1 MGKTLTRLI
10 KRLITLILLGVI
22 GFSSYQLYKE
32 FVRNQEEAKALEE
45 VKTIVDVKDN
55 KVTSAITKDKI
66 LKLKQVNEDIVAYL
80 QFDSG
85 LVSEPVAQTTDNAY
99 YLDRDVN
106 KDYNAFGTVFM
117 NYKNTLADKNLIL
130 YGHAGGSINTQK
142 FSNLN
147 LYPDDDAFYKK
158 NSTFT
163 LYTENDIRKYQIS
176 YVLVNKD
183 SSEFDHQIQ
192 NFTEEEF
199 NNWIAYAKAHT
210 RVTSLNEIEYK
221 DNFITLQTCLHDTSA
236 GKVILI
242 AKEIGRSAYQED

>member
-1 MGKTLTRLI
+1 MEKTLTRLI

-32 FVRNQEEAKALEE
+32 FARNQEEAKALEE
-45 VKTIVDVKDN
+45 VKTILDVRDN
-55 KVTSAITKDKI
+55 QVTSTITKDKVLD
-66 LKLKQVNEDIVAYL
+66 LKRINDDIIAYL

-85 LVSEPVAQTTDNAY
+85 LISEPVTQTTDNAY

-106 KDYNAFGTVFM
+106 RNYNAFGTVFM
-117 NYKNTLADKNLIL
+117 NYKNTPADKNLIL
-130 YGHAGGSINTQK
+130 YGHAGGSVNTQK

-147 LYPDDDAFYKK
+147 LYPNDDEFYKK

-163 LYTENDIRKYQIS
+163 LYTENDIHKYQIS
-176 YVLVNKD
+176 YVLVNRD

-199 NNWIAYAKAHT
+199 NNWITYVKAHT

-221 DNFITLQTCLHDTSA
+221 DNFITLQTCLHDASA
-236 GKVILI
+236 GKVIVI
-242 AKEIGRSAYQED
+242 AKEIGRSAYQGG